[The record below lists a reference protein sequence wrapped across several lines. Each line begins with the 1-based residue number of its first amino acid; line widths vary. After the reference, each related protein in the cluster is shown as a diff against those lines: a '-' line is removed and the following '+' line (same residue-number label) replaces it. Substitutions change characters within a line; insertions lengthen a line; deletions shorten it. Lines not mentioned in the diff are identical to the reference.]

1 MRAMD
6 GANSEECSSPPPAK
20 KARANN
26 APPAKATVMQYGR
39 WAKPPSS
46 TLPAQVQ
53 PSMQATLNRASVI
66 QYARRP
72 KPPSSTLPAQVQPS
86 VPAPVPATQVTA
98 PAQDHEV
105 TLQHTLPGPLIAAP
119 STLGQDATLQHAL
132 PGPSGTQA
140 QTDYA
145 NVSIFFLP
153 IYFFQCFSPFQSQYK
168 LISARH

>member
-1 MRAMD
+1 MRPMA

-20 KARANN
+20 KTRANN

-39 WAKPPSS
+39 WAKPSSS
-46 TLPAQVQ
+46 TLLDPMQ
-53 PSMQATLNRASVI
+53 PVRKPKREWANSYNAEAPPTQAFSRVSEA
-66 QYARRP
+66 
-72 KPPSSTLPAQVQPS
+72 
-86 VPAPVPATQVTA
+86 VPAAEPYDIAGPAAQEINVTG
-98 PAQDHEV
+98 PS

-119 STLGQDATLQHAL
+119 STLGQEVTLQHAL

-168 LISARH
+168 LIAARY